1 MNSIKRILLFLL
13 LCSLSVS
20 SFAQSKVFGAP
31 NLMKYDT
38 RLFHF
43 GIMLGGSSLNYYV
56 KSKPDLTDYEYKI
69 VETKGGL
76 AFNIGIVTDLRL
88 GKYFDLR
95 LIPAIEVGDPV
106 LCYYKANFES
116 PVKPMTQH
124 VYLDIPLLLKF
135 KSSRMAN
142 NIRAYVVGGAQYSL
156 DMTSNA
162 KYNKEMAEN
171 RIEHNSKSVM
181 MLKNS
186 EENDEIYLL
195 TKFHDFLGVAGVGFD
210 FYCTYFKFAVELK
223 MSFGLRNLL
232 IGEGDARFENYTEL
246 SRKYASSINY
256 LKSRNFQIS
265 ITFE

>member
-1 MNSIKRILLFLL
+1 MNSTKRILLFVLL
-13 LCSLSVS
+13 VGFSVRT
-20 SFAQSKVFGAP
+20 FAQSKVFGSP
-31 NLMKYDT
+31 NLLKYDK

-43 GIMLGGSSLNYYV
+43 GIMLGGSSLNYFV
-56 KSKPDLTDYEYKI
+56 KSNPDLTDYDYKI

-76 AFNIGIVTDLRL
+76 AFNIGIVTDLRM

-95 LIPAIEVGDPV
+95 LIPAIAVGDPV
-106 LCYYKANFES
+106 ICYYKANYDV
-116 PVKPMTQH
+116 PVKPTTQH
-124 VYLDIPLLLKF
+124 VYLDVPLLVKF

-142 NIRAYVVGGAQYSL
+142 NIRAYVIGGAQYSL

-162 KYNKEMAEN
+162 KYNKEHGGQYN
-171 RIEHNSKSVM
+171 KSFPV
-181 MLKNS
+181 LKRS
-186 EENDEIYLL
+186 SQEDEIYLL

-223 MSFGLRNLL
+223 MSFGIPNLL
-232 IGEGDARFENYTEL
+232 IGPGDPRYASYDDL
-246 SRKYASSINY
+246 SRQYVSSIDY